1 MEYIKNNAILF
12 CNCGLLPTLLNV
24 TSNSKIR
31 NRGGLFATEKD
42 NMGGVN
48 IITFGMC
55 SKIGVCMIVGTKM
68 NWINTVD
75 KVKILGNR
83 ALIDK
88 QSKLICPKG
97 GVISCLMSGQ
107 LF

>member
-1 MEYIKNNAILF
+1 MQFIKNNAILF
-12 CNCGLLPTLLNV
+12 CDKGLLPALLNV

-48 IITFGMC
+48 VVTFGLC
-55 SKIGVCMIVGTKM
+55 AITGVCAIPGVKL
-68 NWINTVD
+68 NWVNTVD
-75 KVKILGNR
+75 SVTVLGYR
-83 ALIDK
+83 TLLDK
-88 QSKLICPKG
+88 QSKLICPRG
-97 GVISCLMSGQ
+97 GVIRCLMSGQ